1 MNFKKTFLT
10 LLVAGFTCLS
20 ASDIGVVNFTT
31 CIMESK
37 HGKSE
42 QGQLESIK
50 QQWSSVIEQTEKELK
65 EVSTKLN
72 DQNYMEGL
80 SSDAT
85 NQLQTKYK
93 TLSEDMQKYQNQ
105 LYQVLNQAN
114 YIFVQKMVGFINKA
128 SSEIAA
134 QKKFSMVVNK
144 EMCFYN
150 QDGLDITKQIVT
162 IMDNNFETEKR
173 LSENKAK
180 EEAAKTAANKPA
192 GKNAKVP
199 SLKAKAKK

>member
-1 MNFKKTFLT
+1 MFKKTFLT
-10 LLVAGFTCLS
+10 LLLTGMTFLS
-20 ASDIGVVNFTT
+20 ASNIGVVNFTN

-37 HGKSE
+37 YGKNE

-65 EVSTKLN
+65 DVAGKLE
-72 DQNYMEGL
+72 DQSYMEGL
-80 SSDAT
+80 SVDAAG
-85 NQLQTKYK
+85 QLKTKYK
-93 TLSEDMQKYQNQ
+93 TLNEDMAKYQNQ

-150 QDGLDITKQIVT
+150 KDGLDITKDIVT
-162 IMDNNFETEKR
+162 IMDKNFETEKR

-180 EEAAKTAANKPA
+180 EEAKKTAANKPA
-192 GKNAKVP
+192 AKTSAVKVP
-199 SLKAKAKK
+199 VKKAAKK

>member
-1 MNFKKTFLT
+1 MIKKTFLT
-10 LLVAGFTCLS
+10 LLVLGFTCLS
-20 ASDIGVVNFTT
+20 AGEVGVVNFTT

-72 DQNYMEGL
+72 DQNFMEGL
-80 SSDAT
+80 SADAST
-85 NQLQTKYK
+85 QLQVKYK

-128 SSEIAA
+128 SEEIAA

-150 QDGLDITKQIVT
+150 KDGLDITKQIVN
-162 IMDNNFETEKR
+162 IMDKNFEKEKK
-173 LSENKAK
+173 LSDAKAK
-180 EEAAKTAANKPA
+180 EAGKTAAHKPA
-192 GKNAKVP
+192 VKLP
-199 SLKAKAKK
+199 LMKAKAKK